1 MNLLAGP
8 GSLLAVAL
16 LFLLPFAEFSCK
28 GRTVATVNGYEA
40 AFGTKVEAE
49 LPFGD
54 LLKER
59 SSDRGGLR
67 LQLEQ
72 DGRAGGND
80 WVMAAF
86 LTAVIGGG
94 VSLFIRR
101 MGTLAGIAAVIL
113 FFVAQSDI
121 QNQLQVESLPLLTV
135 KFQLGFWL
143 SIIASAL
150 GAVFCWRK

>member
-1 MNLLAGP
+1 
-8 GSLLAVAL
+8 
-16 LFLLPFAEFSCK
+16 
-28 GRTVATVNGYEA
+28 
-40 AFGTKVEAE
+40 
-49 LPFGD
+49 
-54 LLKER
+54 
-59 SSDRGGLR
+59 
-67 LQLEQ
+67 
-72 DGRAGGND
+72 
-80 WVMAAF
+80 VMAAF